1 MNQRIIF
8 ALTVICSV
16 LAASIGSSFHIAI
29 ITKAGYCILAIALL
43 IAGFLMLV
51 LKHTEIYPEKTG
63 VILGK
68 ILPVKSK
75 PLPSLAVWRVLSR
88 EHILCF
94 NAFFNYQKKMI
105 SVIIFFIFFFTN

>member
-51 LKHTEIYPEKTG
+51 LKHTEILSVTIVG
-63 VILGK
+63 G
-68 ILPVKSK
+68 
-75 PLPSLAVWRVLSR
+75 LACLVAGAYTLFQ
-88 EHILCF
+88 CF
-94 NAFFNYQKKMI
+94 F
-105 SVIIFFIFFFTN
+105 

>member
-16 LAASIGSSFHIAI
+16 LAASTFHIAI

-51 LKHTEIYPEKTG
+51 LKHTEI
-63 VILGK
+63 LSGK
-68 ILPVKSK
+68 DRRDSWEDTPGEVKAVTIVGG
-75 PLPSLAVWRVLSR
+75 LACLVAGAYTLFQ
-88 EHILCF
+88 CF
-94 NAFFNYQKKMI
+94 F
-105 SVIIFFIFFFTN
+105 

>member
-16 LAASIGSSFHIAI
+16 LAASIGSSFHIVI

-51 LKHTEIYPEKTG
+51 LKHTEI
-63 VILGK
+63 LSGK
-68 ILPVKSK
+68 DRRDSWEDTPGEVKAVTIVGG
-75 PLPSLAVWRVLSR
+75 LACLVAGAYTLFQ
-88 EHILCF
+88 CF
-94 NAFFNYQKKMI
+94 F
-105 SVIIFFIFFFTN
+105 

>member
-29 ITKAGYCILAIALL
+29 
-43 IAGFLMLV
+43 
-51 LKHTEIYPEKTG
+51 LKFYPEKTG